1 MKRVM
6 KTALI
11 CVLLLGLCFGLSG
24 CGAREPDYYTAG
36 LEVTKLIG
44 EMIHSRDYCSL
55 FLYSMDQFDSIREA
69 ADTNDYDAPVAVYSL
84 TMGSCDDLIRK
95 LGGEEEM
102 AKWDR
107 LSESLKDNVR
117 KRYNVQTIASLLNAQ
132 QGAGS
137 TALWSVLTASVEN
150 DSLNPEK
157 AVSYLYVFEKGVPVL
172 VTFGYH
178 SAYGIVVSLPE
189 EDRESL
195 SSLRQ
200 VFEPYTVEVTRVTP
214 AQ

>member
-1 MKRVM
+1 MKKVL
-6 KTALI
+6 KTAVI

-95 LGGEEEM
+95 LGGEEE
-102 AKWDR
+102 
-107 LSESLKDNVR
+107 
-117 KRYNVQTIASLLNAQ
+117 TAQ
-132 QGAGS
+132 
-137 TALWSVLTASVEN
+137 VLRELISR
-150 DSLNPEK
+150 
-157 AVSYLYVFEKGVPVL
+157 GVPVCDFHRAPMNL
-172 VTFGYH
+172 
-178 SAYGIVVSLPE
+178 E
-189 EDRESL
+189 K
-195 SSLRQ
+195 
-200 VFEPYTVEVTRVTP
+200 VFMEVTGD
-214 AQ
+214 A